1 MMDVKTIQT
10 LLNKTKKRKFIQ
22 TYELIVNLTK
32 NYDLK
37 KTENRILDYI
47 ELPKGRGKKVRV
59 CAIVGP
65 ELEKIAKEVFDEV
78 LTRDELKE
86 LAENKRKAKEI
97 ARRNYHFVSQASMMI
112 DLGKYLGKYLGP
124 RDKMPNPKY
133 GMIFPDNANKEFL
146 EKLYLR
152 MQNLVRVSIKK
163 HLTFGIPVGT
173 EAMKPEDVVENTKHV
188 MNWLFN
194 RIPGGKQS
202 IDSIYL
208 KLTMGPSIRI
218 L

>member
-1 MMDVKTIQT
+1 MDVKTIQT
-10 LLNKTKKRKFIQ
+10 LLNRTKKRNFVQ
-22 TYELIVNLTK
+22 TYELIVNLVK
-32 NYDLK
+32 GYDLK
-37 KTENRILDYI
+37 KAENRIVDYL
-47 ELPKGRGKKVRV
+47 ELPKGRGKKIRV

-65 ELEKIAKEVFDEV
+65 ELEKIAKDIFDEV
-78 LTRDELKE
+78 LTRDDLKE

-97 ARRNYHFVSQASMMI
+97 SRRNYHFVSQASVMV

-133 GMIFPDNANKEFL
+133 GMIFPDNSSKELL

-152 MQNLVRVSIKK
+152 MQNLVRISIKK

-173 EAMKPEDVVENTKHV
+173 EAMSPADVVENIKYVT
-188 MNWLFN
+188 NWLFN
-194 RIPGGKQS
+194 RIPGGRQS

-208 KLTMGPSIRI
+208 KLTMGPSIR
-218 L
+218 LL